1 MMVIL
6 AFAFGAG
13 LVSPLNPCGFG
24 LLPAFLGSQLGSD
37 DERSKASMA
46 NRLWRGLA
54 AGGAVSVGF
63 AGVLVSAALLVA
75 LGLRSILAFVPF
87 AAAGIGL
94 VLIVSGVAVLAGRR
108 IAVSKLSRLAALRT
122 DSGNVTT
129 RLVAFGAGYAVAS
142 VACTLAILL
151 AVVGQALSTEN
162 FAGMVAVLAAYGA
175 GSATLLTALSVS
187 TAIAGSVLSAR
198 LRRVLPFMERLSGV
212 LLVLSGAYLVATNV
226 EGLKDLPAVD
236 AAAMWVMDASA
247 QASALVQSAYLWFVP
262 VLFALLVMTA
272 LIWWRRRRS
281 RTAGD
286 TDPILSRTGVDPVGP
301 REDDCCAP
309 THSNAPPAPAS
320 VGANESLADAETK
333 DGTDPAR

>member
-1 MMVIL
+1 
-6 AFAFGAG
+6 
-13 LVSPLNPCGFG
+13 
-24 LLPAFLGSQLGSD
+24 
-37 DERSKASMA
+37 MA

-54 AGGAVSVGF
+54 AGGAVSAGF

-75 LGLRSILAFVPF
+75 LGLRSILVFVPF

-94 VLIVSGVAVLAGRR
+94 ILLVSGVAVLAGRR

-122 DSGNVTT
+122 DTGNVTT

-226 EGLKDLPAVD
+226 EGLKDLPAVN
-236 AAAMWVMDASA
+236 AVALWVMDASA

-262 VLFALLVMTA
+262 VLVALLLMTA
-272 LIWWRRRRS
+272 LVWWWKRRS
-281 RTAGD
+281 RPAGD
-286 TDPILSRTGVDPVGP
+286 SDQTLAYFGADSVGP

-309 THSNAPPAPAS
+309 THVNAPQAPAS
-320 VGANESLADAETK
+320 VRTNELLAKAESK
-333 DGTDPAR
+333 DTTDPAR

>member
-24 LLPAFLGSQLGSD
+24 LLPAFLGSQLGGD
-37 DERSKASMA
+37 GERSKASMA
-46 NRLWRGLA
+46 NRLWRGLV

-63 AGVLVSAALLVA
+63 AGALVSAALLVA

-94 VLIVSGVAVLAGRR
+94 ILLVSGVAVLAGRR
-108 IAVSKLSRLAALRT
+108 IAVSKLSRLAALRP
-122 DSGNVTT
+122 DPGNVTT

-198 LRRVLPFMERLSGV
+198 LRQVLPFMERMSGV

-226 EGLKDLPAVD
+226 EGLKDLPAVS
-236 AAAMWVMDASA
+236 AVALWVTDASA
-247 QASALVQSAYLWFVP
+247 QTSALVQSAYLWFVP
-262 VLFALLVMTA
+262 VLVALLLMTA
-272 LIWWRRRRS
+272 LVWWWKRRS
-281 RTAGD
+281 RPARDSDQALAYSGAD
-286 TDPILSRTGVDPVGP
+286 SVGP
-301 REDDCCAP
+301 RVDDCCAP
-309 THSNAPPAPAS
+309 TPFNVRRAPVSART
-320 VGANESLADAETK
+320 NELSADAESK
-333 DGTDPAR
+333 DTSEPAR